1 MSEETASVDEKK
13 TDAQSKIVKEV
24 HRSLN
29 ITITNS
35 STHIFVVAVNRNPSK
50 NFVNRITC
58 KRGIPIGGYVYDSQ
72 SDSYVVECSDFL
84 NLGTVPIAFML
95 SQKTKEEWKQFV
107 AMPESVIKKVLSE
120 FQKNE
125 LKKFKTHF
133 KLDEFEIEFI
143 QLIDPNV

>member
-1 MSEETASVDEKK
+1 MSEENASVDDKK

-29 ITITNS
+29 ITIANS
-35 STHIFVVAVNRNPSK
+35 STHIYVTAVNRNHSK

-72 SDSYVVECSDFL
+72 CDSYIVECSDFL
-84 NLGTVPIAFML
+84 NLGTVPISFML
-95 SQKTKEEWKQFV
+95 SQKNKEEWKQFV

-125 LKKFKTHF
+125 LKKFKSHF
-133 KLDEFEIEFI
+133 NSDEYEIEFI

>member
-1 MSEETASVDEKK
+1 MSEETASVNEKK

-29 ITITNS
+29 ITMTNS
-35 STHIFVVAVNRNPSK
+35 STHIFVAAVNRNPAK

-58 KRGIPIGGYVYDSQ
+58 RRGIPIGGYVYDSQ
-72 SDSYVVECSDFL
+72 CDAYIIECTDFL
-84 NLGTVPIAFML
+84 NLGTVPVAFMQ
-95 SQKTKEEWKQFV
+95 SQKSKDEWKQFV
-107 AMPESVIKKVLSE
+107 AMPESVIKKLLSD

-125 LKKFKTHF
+125 LKKFKSHF
-133 KLDEFEIEFI
+133 RSDEYEIEFI